1 MADDAATRRRM
12 PNARLVLLLLLYA
25 CGDEL
30 EQYKSQG
37 PRYEARAWLAETAN
51 DSPLASNRFDTKAA
65 GAAFI
70 DSLYAA
76 GADTVWVLNVAQDSA
91 LVAAEGG
98 PYADALLV
106 RLPSDR
112 AARSRLFA
120 FGAREARHEG
130 FDPDRDRGQRYLYF
144 WWD

>member
-1 MADDAATRRRM
+1 MADGARTRGQV
-12 PNARLVLLLLLYA
+12 PNSRLLLLLLLGA
-25 CGDEL
+25 CGNEL
-30 EQYKSQG
+30 ARYEGQG
-37 PRYEARAWLAETAN
+37 PRHEARVWLAGTAN
-51 DSPLASNRFDTKAA
+51 PFPLASNRFDTKAA
-65 GAAFI
+65 AAAFI

-91 LVAAEGG
+91 LVADEGG

-130 FDPDRDRGQRYLYF
+130 FDPDRDSGQRYLYF